1 MEKRLR
7 IIGLATLAGMLV
19 LPTGAMAAGL
29 TVLTVPWIP
38 ASPSTPHTTYA
49 INPTTEAT
57 VVLGAT
63 APSAASGD
71 SLNVVWSFGDGSP
84 NAAFTT
90 TNQYNLST
98 THQYPASAA
107 PGTAWTAVVT
117 VTDTTAGTSGT
128 ANYYVSQEANN
139 LASRVN
145 VAIDLG
151 LWYMHETMWRAN
163 TPNNGQT
170 VNWGGWDTQSQSCM
184 NVAGSAYDCYS
195 TGVIDADNV
204 QAYEVSGHQGTQAGG
219 PATDPFTDDIDRGFA
234 RMFYFLAVQSSS
246 TNTYNYNPAT
256 VNYGCSDGTAPIT
269 GTGACDGTATKV
281 YYNASSNTCTTPPCT
296 FAFDA
301 NGNGKATYSNDG
313 SGEPIYTGGPFVDA
327 MVASGKPTATATT
340 GATGIVGQT
349 YATIVTDML
358 DYYGYCQ
365 YEYDYDVGNPATINY
380 TRGVGYSA
388 SGGGWL
394 YSCQEGDDNS
404 TSQWAAISFVS
415 GQRGSGFGFNA
426 AANAYFKVV
435 QDYNNVWVTNSQDVQ
450 DAAPTGPD
458 PYNTTGDNRG
468 SFGYRGSFYYS
479 DGWGPFATSP
489 SGMVQ
494 MAMDGIGRTTDTAFG
509 DASNAPDQRWNDAE
523 TFYADNFCNGETNSN
538 NAPLQYTYGMLSFTK
553 SMLLHDP
560 GGALSP
566 IQYLRTKTPSVFTG
580 DPSDPPNTI
589 DWYAAI
595 TSAYPGGT
603 DPCNGIAQT
612 LVNYQNSDGHWYGHD
627 YDGGYY
633 QGPFETAWS
642 LIMLNKTVFVSCVNN
657 LSGRGNP
664 SGPGGAE
671 VILGWSGQANA
682 TSYNVLRSST
692 QNGTYTQIG
701 TTQNTTYTDQNDGLV
716 AGKTYYYVLQ
726 PVQGST
732 EVCQSN
738 VATVTI
744 PTSGR

>member
-1 MEKRLR
+1 
-7 IIGLATLAGMLV
+7 
-19 LPTGAMAAGL
+19 
-29 TVLTVPWIP
+29 
-38 ASPSTPHTTYA
+38 
-49 INPTTEAT
+49 
-57 VVLGAT
+57 
-63 APSAASGD
+63 
-71 SLNVVWSFGDGSP
+71 
-84 NAAFTT
+84 
-90 TNQYNLST
+90 
-98 THQYPASAA
+98 
-107 PGTAWTAVVT
+107 
-117 VTDTTAGTSGT
+117 
-128 ANYYVSQEANN
+128 
-139 LASRVN
+139 
-145 VAIDLG
+145 
-151 LWYMHETMWRAN
+151 
-163 TPNNGQT
+163 
-170 VNWGGWDTQSQSCM
+170 
-184 NVAGSAYDCYS
+184 
-195 TGVIDADNV
+195 
-204 QAYEVSGHQGTQAGG
+204 
-219 PATDPFTDDIDRGFA
+219 
-234 RMFYFLAVQSSS
+234 
-246 TNTYNYNPAT
+246 
-256 VNYGCSDGTAPIT
+256 
-269 GTGACDGTATKV
+269 
-281 YYNASSNTCTTPPCT
+281 
-296 FAFDA
+296 
-301 NGNGKATYSNDG
+301 
-313 SGEPIYTGGPFVDA
+313 
-327 MVASGKPTATATT
+327 
-340 GATGIVGQT
+340 
-349 YATIVTDML
+349 
-358 DYYGYCQ
+358 
-365 YEYDYDVGNPATINY
+365 
-380 TRGVGYSA
+380 
-388 SGGGWL
+388 
-394 YSCQEGDDNS
+394 
-404 TSQWAAISFVS
+404 
-415 GQRGSGFGFNA
+415 
-426 AANAYFKVV
+426 
-435 QDYNNVWVTNSQDVQ
+435 
-450 DAAPTGPD
+450 
-458 PYNTTGDNRG
+458 
-468 SFGYRGSFYYS
+468 
-479 DGWGPFATSP
+479 
-489 SGMVQ
+489 MVQ